1 MKKTL
6 ALLLAVVM
14 VFGLAA
20 CGGSKAET
28 KPAAEAPAQSGSQ
41 AAAPAQSGGS
51 QLAGTYD
58 ITVWCA
64 DAIVDLTRKQI
75 GDFNKNNADGIT
87 FNATVEAVGEGEA
100 ATQMITDVEAGG
112 DIFCFAQ
119 DQFARLVQA
128 GALSKLG
135 VQAGE
140 TVRANNDA
148 GVVAAATMGEDL
160 FAYPLTSDNGYFMY
174 YDKSVIPE
182 EDIDSLEKLI
192 ADCEAAG
199 KYFSMENETSAWY
212 IASWFF
218 GTGCVSEWETDSDG
232 NFISV
237 NDTFNSANGLIAVKG
252 MKKLVDSPMFLSA
265 SKGDGFANG
274 CAIVVSGTWD
284 FETVKGILGDNMGV
298 ADLPS
303 FEVDGRSYH
312 LGSFSGCKLMGVKP
326 QEDADRAV
334 AIALLAEY
342 LTGEKC
348 QLERFDA
355 LSWGPS
361 NTNAQKSEAVQAN
374 PGLAALL
381 AQSPYSRPQ
390 GQIHGSWWDIAK
402 VIGDDVMAAT
412 DEAGLQQALDNYRDK
427 IQSLFNMTEE
437 EKNAWSVIGSINGT
451 MWDTD
456 FPMYQVATGVFES
469 DPMELHAGEEFKV
482 RQGASWDVNYGAN
495 GEAGGA
501 NMVVEA
507 DGTYIVHFEAE
518 TGMISLVAA

>member
-1 MKKTL
+1 
-6 ALLLAVVM
+6 M

-75 GDFNKNNADGIT
+75 DDFNKNNEDGIT

-160 FAYPLTSDNGYFMY
+160 YAYPLTSDNGYFMY

-218 GTGCVSEWETDSDG
+218 GTGCKSEWETDSDG
-232 NFISV
+232 SFISV
-237 NDTFNSANGLIAVKG
+237 ADTFNSDKGLIAAKG
-252 MKKLVDSPMFLSA
+252 MKKLLDSPMYLS
-265 SKGDGFANG
+265 SSDGAGFDSG
-274 CAIVVSGTWD
+274 CAIVVTGTWAYSTI
-284 FETVKGILGDNMGV
+284 EGILGDNLGA

-303 FEVDGRSYH
+303 FEVDGKEYH
-312 LGSFSGCKLMGVKP
+312 MGSFNGCKLMGVKP
-326 QEDADRAV
+326 QTDAVKSA
-334 AIALLAEY
+334 ALHKLAQY
-342 LTGEKC
+342 LTGEAA
-348 QLERFDA
+348 QLERFNA
-355 LSWGPS
+355 VAWGPS
-361 NTNAQKSEAVQAN
+361 NLADQANEAVQSN
-374 PGLAALL
+374 VALSAL
-381 AQSPYSRPQ
+381 FQQNQYSVPQ

-402 VIGDDVMAAT
+402 VIGTDVKEAT
-412 DEAGLQQALDNYRDK
+412 DEAGLKKALQNYYDS
-427 IQSLFNMTEE
+427 ISALFTMSEE
-437 EKNAWSVIGSINGT
+437 EKNAWGVIGGICGT

-456 FPMYQVATGVFES
+456 FPMTEVADGVFES
-469 DPMELHAGEEFKV
+469 EPLELKAGEEFKV
-482 RQGASWDVNYGAN
+482 RQGASWDVNYGAD
-495 GEAGGA
+495 GTIGGP
-501 NMVVEA
+501 NVVVEA
-507 DGTYIVHFEAE
+507 DGTYIVRLTIDGE
-518 TGMISLVAA
+518 TGTIELIAQ